1 MIYSACNDFVSCE
14 CGSVLYSI
22 SHLVESVLHD
32 PDLLLDN
39 DVLLLAHVHTG
50 QGTEEEE
57 RERSEE
63 VERGRK
69 KRGRRTKKT
78 EGREE
83 KRTGVAVI
91 LDFMR
96 EGSG

>member
-1 MIYSACNDFVSCE
+1 MSCG

-50 QGTEEEE
+50 EGTEEEE

-63 VERGRK
+63 VERGRSEEVERERSEEVERKRSEKEGRQGGKEDRFIK
-69 KRGRRTKKT
+69 KRH
-78 EGREE
+78 
-83 KRTGVAVI
+83 
-91 LDFMR
+91 R

>member
-1 MIYSACNDFVSCE
+1 MSCG

-32 PDLLLDN
+32 PNLLLDN

-50 QGTEEEE
+50 EGTEEEE

-69 KRGRRTKKT
+69 KRGRRAKKR
-78 EGREE
+78 EGRED
-83 KRTGVAVI
+83 KRARIVVTLGFIKKTQGGKRVVK
-91 LDFMR
+91 
-96 EGSG
+96 SSY

>member
-1 MIYSACNDFVSCE
+1 MSCG
-14 CGSVLYSI
+14 CRSVLYSI

-50 QGTEEEE
+50 EGTEEEE

-69 KRGRRTKKT
+69 KRGRRAKKRGRRAKKR

-96 EGSG
+96 EGSGE